1 MRHPIFLGPGSAKQE
16 MRPLLIFLCC
26 FSLHVLKMLP
36 LWAMLPVPVPQMTP
50 DKSHHIF
57 IWASWEGPNSKD
69 NKEKW
74 FSTQIRASQ
83 ILLSVYILTRL
94 RPNTH
99 EWKTGSE
106 FLYEETCVAKAVD
119 CSTLGRKELQIR
131 NKKLSHYPSL
141 PMPPEQ
147 IKAALSFWKPQRT
160 VRQKQIYCLEI
171 NPLSTHLE
179 QHNKN

>member
-1 MRHPIFLGPGSAKQE
+1 MRHPALLGPGSAKQE
-16 MRPLLIFLCC
+16 IRPLIFLCC

-36 LWAMLPVPVPQMTP
+36 LQPMLPVPVLDMTL

-57 IWASWEGPNSKD
+57 IWVSWEGPSSKD

-83 ILLSVYILTRL
+83 IFLSVYILTRL

-99 EWKTGSE
+99 KWKTGSE
-106 FLYEETCVAKAVD
+106 FLYKETCVAQAVD
-119 CSTLGRKELQIR
+119 CFTSGRKELQIT

-141 PMPPEQ
+141 PTPPEQ
-147 IKAALSFWKPQRT
+147 IKAALSFWKPQTT
-160 VRQKQIYCLEI
+160 VRQKHIYCLEI
-171 NPLSTHLE
+171 NPLSTQLE
-179 QHNKN
+179 QHNKK